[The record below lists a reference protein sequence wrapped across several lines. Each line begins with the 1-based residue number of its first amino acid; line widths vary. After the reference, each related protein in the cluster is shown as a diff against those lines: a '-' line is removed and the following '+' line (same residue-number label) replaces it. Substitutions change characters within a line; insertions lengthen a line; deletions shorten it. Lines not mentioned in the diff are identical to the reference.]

1 MNSPHIAILER
12 KETFCLVL
20 AIFFLIMLWQ
30 WLKLYMFPEGDL
42 TSEIKDVFH
51 LISVST

>member
-1 MNSPHIAILER
+1 MNSPHITILER

-20 AIFFLIMLWQ
+20 AVFFLIMLWQ
-30 WLKLYMFPEGDL
+30 LLRLYMLPEGDL

-51 LISVST
+51 LVSVST